1 MRCCAI
7 SSSRKYTTPSCASM
21 VCSYSC
27 IVIASTT
34 CIERATHLMSCF
46 GFSLDIASHYAA
58 APFLSSSGNHSKRPW
73 ASGMGASQVCPPP
86 VLLRLMLSACMA
98 RVWEAMQ

>member
-34 CIERATHLMSCF
+34 CVGRAGRLEGPPRVELTASFLLSCYAH
-46 GFSLDIASHYAA
+46 SPPSHKVA
-58 APFLSSSGNHSKRPW
+58 
-73 ASGMGASQVCPPP
+73 
-86 VLLRLMLSACMA
+86 LSAHELPAWVHCKC
-98 RVWEAMQ
+98 VHHLYCPD